1 LLNNKETKQRRL
13 KSLPKILRRVAY
25 PVEPLGF
32 KFVQNDLPPSL
43 ACGIRDSLGKQA
55 GLFDQLEDGQ
65 ANEFHC
71 VHGMV
76 SSSSTVITAPPFSEG
91 GRCGFSTARK

>member
-1 LLNNKETKQRRL
+1 LLNHKETKQRRL

-32 KFVQNDLPPSL
+32 MFVQNDLPPSL
-43 ACGIRDSLGKQA
+43 LDGIRDCLGKQA

-65 ANEFHC
+65 ANEFQC
-71 VHGMV
+71 VHGV
-76 SSSSTVITAPPFSEG
+76 VYSGSTVVTAPPFSDG
-91 GRCGFSTARK
+91 GRCGFSTARE